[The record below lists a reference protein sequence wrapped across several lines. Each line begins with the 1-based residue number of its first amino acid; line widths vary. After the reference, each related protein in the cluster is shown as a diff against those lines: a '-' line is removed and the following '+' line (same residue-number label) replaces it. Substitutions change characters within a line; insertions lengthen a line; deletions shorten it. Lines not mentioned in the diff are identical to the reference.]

1 MLLIRTACAEVVV
14 IENCPSGGMLCRGC
28 RRRRRRGGGGRRRR
42 LLKGLQ
48 LPTGVVGHYGGTNP
62 KGKANTTLGELP
74 GALSILQLANAHDDE
89 CC

>member
-28 RRRRRRGGGGRRRR
+28 RRRRRRGGGRRRRR

-62 KGKANTTLGELP
+62 KGKANTTLEELP